1 MPVQSTQ
8 MLSMGRGSSRLVA
21 ALLLLGIGFNASP
34 ARAQMRGPRI
44 SNVRDVTCVA
54 NWERRFRLIS
64 PGMWEMRLLDNSLDP
79 FLFRETKR
87 TRTSITL
94 QALRNQRLKATL
106 NLNRQRIKYVIPSQ
120 EDDPF
125 FFNIQTFN
133 INGGGC

>member
-1 MPVQSTQ
+1 MRRATKSV
-8 MLSMGRGSSRLVA
+8 LAMGC
-21 ALLLLGIGFNASP
+21 LLGIGMGSVP
-34 ARAQMRGPRI
+34 ALGQMRGPRI
-44 SNVRDVTCVA
+44 SSVRDVTCVA

-125 FFNIQTFN
+125 FFNIQSFN
-133 INGGGC
+133 INGGSC

>member
-1 MPVQSTQ
+1 MRQGTQ
-8 MLSMGRGSSRLVA
+8 RILG
-21 ALLLLGIGFNASP
+21 LLCLLGLGLSETP
-34 ARAQMRGPRI
+34 GHAQMRGPRI
-44 SNVRDVTCVA
+44 QSVRDVTCVA

-79 FLFRETKR
+79 FLFRETKPS
-87 TRTSITL
+87 RTSITL

-125 FFNIQTFN
+125 FFNIETFN
-133 INGGGC
+133 LNGGSC